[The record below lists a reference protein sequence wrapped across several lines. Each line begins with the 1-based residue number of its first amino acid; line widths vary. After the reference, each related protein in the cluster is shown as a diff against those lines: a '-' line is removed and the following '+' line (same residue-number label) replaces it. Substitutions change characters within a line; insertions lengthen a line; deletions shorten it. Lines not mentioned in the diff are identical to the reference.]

1 MAAPPPFFQ
10 KELTAMKLA
19 LTLLVALTVAG
30 SALAAPKNATIT
42 IRHQVRGCHSWSL
55 DGKMWQAK
63 QSITL
68 VRGAVLTVVDNDVMP
83 HKLIQL
89 HGPKAVIS
97 GAAMAHMGA
106 STHAGFPVKG
116 TYVFTTKAGEDYMK
130 GVKTVGEDNVLK
142 LVVKVV

>member
-1 MAAPPPFFQ
+1 
-10 KELTAMKLA
+10 MKLA
-19 LTLLVALTVAG
+19 LTLLIALAVAG
-30 SALAAPKNATIT
+30 SALAAPNNATIT
-42 IRHQVRGCHSWSL
+42 IKHQTRGCHSWSL
-55 DGKMWQAK
+55 DGKTWRAS

-89 HGPKAVIS
+89 HGPKATLTGTS
-97 GAAMAHMGA
+97 MKHMGA
-106 STHAGFPVKG
+106 TAHAGFPVKG